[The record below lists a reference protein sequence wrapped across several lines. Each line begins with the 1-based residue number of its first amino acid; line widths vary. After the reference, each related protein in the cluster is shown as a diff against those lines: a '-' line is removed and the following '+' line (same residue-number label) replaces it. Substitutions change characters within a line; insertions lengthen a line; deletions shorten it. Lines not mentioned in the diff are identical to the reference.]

1 MAGSAEARATIFI
14 AEDNPILLHGLD
26 RALSASG
33 YAVATASTGED
44 LLQMLESE
52 ERCPDLVLLDVMMPG
67 LNGLEVLRTLQARP
81 NWKGLPVV
89 LITAATDESLRTTAR
104 QAGAADLLVKPFR
117 LRERL
122 ERIEAHVFPTPEEG
136 LA

>member
-1 MAGSAEARATIFI
+1 MAWIAPSRRAGTPWRPPPPERISC
-14 AEDNPILLHGLD
+14 
-26 RALSASG
+26 RCSS
-33 YAVATASTGED
+33 
-44 LLQMLESE
+44 QK